1 MLPAVVPITAA
12 GLVVGLLVLAA
23 ATMFWAQRRR
33 RELTVLSAH
42 GVGAAALGAKAVLE
56 VLPAVLVGTLA
67 GWAGAWVLVR
77 SVGPDPVFSREA
89 APLAA
94 IGAAAALLAGLL
106 VAGLVATLTCRS
118 LTDQSRTRHHA
129 LPRRIPWELAMLAAA
144 PVVWRRLGDQRS
156 VGDLGN
162 GLGSVA
168 HIPGRLLIVPIMVVA
183 GLSVLTGRVGAGYLR
198 RRGVRHAPRTP
209 AAFLSW
215 RRIGRQAAMTAV
227 LAGATAV
234 PIALAAYG
242 ATVTG
247 SVRTTIADESR
258 LYIGSD
264 VILSLAD
271 RTPIPASL
279 AGQATEVLRLNGALV
294 GGILTDLLAV
304 DPASF
309 ARDAYWDDRLDGDS
323 LSGVLAPLRDGGT
336 IVAAAPTPG
345 GRQQAQ
351 WGGDNV
357 LGGTVQVIQV
367 NVLPAQQGGYP
378 VALVP
383 EDSLG
388 DDTQYAKAQL
398 WVRGDPA
405 QIRAAAQAAHL
416 PVTQIQTATE
426 QYANTVWEP
435 LTYTFDYLTALSL
448 LTGVVTVVGL
458 LLYLESQTPTHRR
471 AYVLLRRMGLSAGSH
486 RRALLGELAVP
497 LIGGLLGG
505 LVVTAGLTA
514 VLSPD
519 FEMNPTIP
527 PDTVLD
533 VPYLPL
539 GLIAG
544 AVLVVALGGALYAQ
558 RRIGRANPAEVLR
571 DTV

>member
-1 MLPAVVPITAA
+1 VV
-12 GLVVGLLVLAA
+12 
-23 ATMFWAQRRR
+23 
-33 RELTVLSAH
+33 H
-42 GVGAAALGAKAVLE
+42 
-56 VLPAVLVGTLA
+56 
-67 GWAGAWVLVR
+67 
-77 SVGPDPVFSREA
+77 
-89 APLAA
+89 
-94 IGAAAALLAGLL
+94 
-106 VAGLVATLTCRS
+106 
-118 LTDQSRTRHHA
+118 
-129 LPRRIPWELAMLAAA
+129 
-144 PVVWRRLGDQRS
+144 
-156 VGDLGN
+156 
-162 GLGSVA
+162 
-168 HIPGRLLIVPIMVVA
+168 
-183 GLSVLTGRVGAGYLR
+183 
-198 RRGVRHAPRTP
+198 
-209 AAFLSW
+209 
-215 RRIGRQAAMTAV
+215 
-227 LAGATAV
+227 
-234 PIALAAYG
+234 
-242 ATVTG
+242 
-247 SVRTTIADESR
+247 
-258 LYIGSD
+258 
-264 VILSLAD
+264 
-271 RTPIPASL
+271 
-279 AGQATEVLRLNGALV
+279 
-294 GGILTDLLAV
+294 
-304 DPASF
+304 
-309 ARDAYWDDRLDGDS
+309 
-323 LSGVLAPLRDGGT
+323 
-336 IVAAAPTPG
+336 
-345 GRQQAQ
+345 
-351 WGGDNV
+351 
-357 LGGTVQVIQV
+357 V